1 MAGKSINEL
10 PEITSVS
17 DSSLMALSEDGKTLG
32 KVSSS
37 TLNTHIIGQYISNY
51 IKSITKKVD
60 VELNTSTRTITL
72 KSGSKVYVP
81 NGVGVFDEIT
91 IVNDVTCDT
100 SITWTGNGVLHYIPD
115 SGTIFISASFDCT
128 TKSSWTP
135 DDQYEVI
142 YNTTEN
148 AVRFTDDTGTT
159 WTTNMSIPFAYV
171 RADGSNIVEILQVF
185 DGFSYHGSSIF
196 SFPGIT
202 YEIPNGR
209 TDSGVL
215 TNLECTTSSVYTV
228 SNSTNESGDY
238 YAYLTQTGI
247 GFVKYFVESD
257 KEPSNK
263 VGYTL
268 WFNTTKNKFYIRNFS
283 EVGSVWEEISVLCG
297 VCKYSAV
304 NGKITIFECSEPLRL
319 LDTNTFKT
327 IPHIVETFDNGTS
340 WYRLW
345 SDGYIEQ
352 GGYASQP
359 GATAEAYHTV
369 TFLKP
374 FRNNLYYIFLTSGV
388 GQSGWQYANGA
399 SIGYAYQPDRNVFAS
414 TTSMQL
420 SNAVGT
426 GNVPLFWEVK
436 GYVAE

>member
-60 VELNTSTRTITL
+60 VELNTSTSTITL

-115 SGTIFISASFDCT
+115 SGTIFISASFDCI

-148 AVRFTDDTGTT
+148 AIRFTSDTGTT
-159 WTTNMSIPFAYV
+159 WTPNMSIPFAYV

-215 TNLECTTSSVYTV
+215 TNLEYTTSSVYTV

-247 GFVKYFVESD
+247 GFVKYFVESAM
-257 KEPSNK
+257 EPSNK

-327 IPHIVETFDNGTS
+327 IPHIVETWSNGTS
-340 WYRLW
+340 WYRLY
-345 SDGYIEQ
+345 SDGWCEQ
-352 GGYASQP
+352 GGWLTPNSDPYNI
-359 GATAEAYHTV
+359 
-369 TFLKP
+369 TFLKE
-374 FRNNLYYIFLTSGV
+374 FKDTNYYIQLSVQDISPTDFALTVASWNTKTTTYVQIYEG
-388 GQSGWQYANGA
+388 YNGT
-399 SIGYAYQPDRNVFAS
+399 SQLVPIMWETKGYAA
-414 TTSMQL
+414 
-420 SNAVGT
+420 
-426 GNVPLFWEVK
+426 
-436 GYVAE
+436 

>member
-51 IKSITKKVD
+51 IKSITKKAD
-60 VELNTSTRTITL
+60 VELNTSNHTITL

-91 IVNDVTCDT
+91 IINDVTCTTDVE
-100 SITWTGNGVLHYIPD
+100 WTGNGFLHYIPD
-115 SGTIFISASFDCT
+115 SGTIFISAFWDCT

-148 AVRFTDDTGTT
+148 AIRFTGDTGTT

-171 RADGSNIVEILQVF
+171 RTDGSNIVEILQVF
-185 DGFSYHGSSIF
+185 DGFSYHGASIF

-215 TNLECTTSSVYTV
+215 KNLEYTTPSVYTV
-228 SNSTNESGDY
+228 SNSTNESGEY

-247 GFVKYFVESD
+247 GFIKYFVESD
-257 KEPSNK
+257 LEPSNK

-304 NGKITIFECSEPLRL
+304 NGKITVFECSEPLRL
-319 LDTNTFKT
+319 LDTNTFKI
-327 IPHIVETFDNGTS
+327 IPHIVETWSNGTA
-340 WYRLW
+340 WYRLY
-345 SDGYIEQ
+345 SDGWCEQ
-352 GGYASQP
+352 GNFF
-359 GATAEAYHTV
+359 TNV
-369 TFLKP
+369 TGTQTITLAKP
-374 FRNNLYYIFLTSGV
+374 FLDTNYSLSLTESYTATLGDRRAINNANKTTSSFQIIVGSVSTVGIYWEAKGYIF
-388 GQSGWQYANGA
+388 
-399 SIGYAYQPDRNVFAS
+399 
-414 TTSMQL
+414 
-420 SNAVGT
+420 
-426 GNVPLFWEVK
+426 
-436 GYVAE
+436 